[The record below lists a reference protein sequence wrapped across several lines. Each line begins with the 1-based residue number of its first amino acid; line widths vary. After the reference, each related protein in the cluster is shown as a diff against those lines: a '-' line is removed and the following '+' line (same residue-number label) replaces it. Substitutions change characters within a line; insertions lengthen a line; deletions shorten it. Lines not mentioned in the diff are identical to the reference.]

1 MLTQSIESMHL
12 KLALSVPVPKLQSC
26 LFWEM
31 KKTRQ
36 ALNSIWLRCIQI
48 RFEDHNEAM
57 WKRSIHESVYKKVK
71 QSNNP
76 FYSYVLGCQAFEQ
89 EWG

>member
-12 KLALSVPVPKLQSC
+12 KLALSGYILRIVIVPVPKLQSC

-36 ALNSIWLRCIQI
+36 ALNSMWLRCIQI
-48 RFEDHNEAM
+48 RFEDYNEAM
-57 WKRSIHESVYKKVK
+57 
-71 QSNNP
+71 
-76 FYSYVLGCQAFEQ
+76 
-89 EWG
+89 

>member
-12 KLALSVPVPKLQSC
+12 KLALSGYILRIVIVPVPKLQSC

-36 ALNSIWLRCIQI
+36 ALNSMWLRCIQI

-71 QSNNP
+71 QSN
-76 FYSYVLGCQAFEQ
+76 
-89 EWG
+89 

>member
-12 KLALSVPVPKLQSC
+12 KLALSGYIFRIVIVPVPKLQSC

-36 ALNSIWLRCIQI
+36 ALNSMWLRCIQI

-57 WKRSIHESVYKKVK
+57 
-71 QSNNP
+71 
-76 FYSYVLGCQAFEQ
+76 
-89 EWG
+89 

>member
-12 KLALSVPVPKLQSC
+12 KLALSGYISRIVIVPVPKLQSC

-36 ALNSIWLRCIQI
+36 ALNSMWLRCIQI

-57 WKRSIHESVYKKVK
+57 
-71 QSNNP
+71 
-76 FYSYVLGCQAFEQ
+76 
-89 EWG
+89 

>member
-57 WKRSIHESVYKKVK
+57 
-71 QSNNP
+71 
-76 FYSYVLGCQAFEQ
+76 
-89 EWG
+89 

>member
-12 KLALSVPVPKLQSC
+12 KLALSGYILRIVIVPVPKLQSC

-36 ALNSIWLRCIQI
+36 ALNSMWLRCIQI
-48 RFEDHNEAM
+48 RFEDHNEAI
-57 WKRSIHESVYKKVK
+57 WGIW
-71 QSNNP
+71 
-76 FYSYVLGCQAFEQ
+76 FENYYRRIA
-89 EWG
+89 EWEHI

>member
-12 KLALSVPVPKLQSC
+12 KLTLSGYILRIVIVPVPKLQSC

-36 ALNSIWLRCIQI
+36 ALNSMWLRCIQI

-57 WKRSIHESVYKKVK
+57 
-71 QSNNP
+71 
-76 FYSYVLGCQAFEQ
+76 
-89 EWG
+89 

>member
-1 MLTQSIESMHL
+1 MHKRHQKDRAKLLFYLPEGLRITFSMLTQSIESMHL
-12 KLALSVPVPKLQSC
+12 KLALSGNILRIVIVPVPKLQSC

-36 ALNSIWLRCIQI
+36 ALNSMWLRCIQI

-57 WKRSIHESVYKKVK
+57 
-71 QSNNP
+71 
-76 FYSYVLGCQAFEQ
+76 
-89 EWG
+89 

>member
-12 KLALSVPVPKLQSC
+12 KLALSGYILRIVIVPVPKLQSC

-36 ALNSIWLRCIQI
+36 ALNSMWLRWIQI
-48 RFEDHNEAM
+48 RCEDHNEAM
-57 WKRSIHESVYKKVK
+57 CKRSIHESVYKKVK
-71 QSNNP
+71 QSN
-76 FYSYVLGCQAFEQ
+76 
-89 EWG
+89 

>member
-12 KLALSVPVPKLQSC
+12 KLALSGYILRIVIIPVPKLQSC

-36 ALNSIWLRCIQI
+36 ALNSMWLRCIQI

-71 QSNNP
+71 QSN
-76 FYSYVLGCQAFEQ
+76 
-89 EWG
+89 